1 MNSTQIQIATALFG
15 ITLSMST
22 AWGQRVTDR
31 RTAEIRGG
39 GGDGKCT
46 IEVVVD
52 DTAEVEILGR
62 NAMIRTISGSP
73 ASFRRFECNQ
83 EMPARPNNFRFK
95 GIDGRGRQD
104 MVRAAGDGGAGII
117 RIQDTKGGSEGYT
130 FDIFWSGG
138 SGGSGGGFGGGGFG
152 SGSGGGFGNNRP
164 GWGNNNGN
172 GWGDGSGWGSNGDI
186 NFSGRGNGDYRDR
199 NGRSG
204 RLYDPT
210 VNITR
215 SGSVTVTFESDQG
228 QLRLTGRVDR
238 RERGRVYANVS
249 GGDLRGIIEMDV
261 QSSNSVR
268 RIHLRDEGRRGYELN
283 WSN

>member
-1 MNSTQIQIATALFG
+1 MNPTRMKIAFALLGVTVTTA
-15 ITLSMST
+15 

-52 DTAEVEILGR
+52 DTAEVEIQGR
-62 NAMIRTISGSP
+62 NAVIRTYSGQP

-83 EMPARPNNFRFK
+83 EMPVRPNNFRFK

-104 MVRAAGDGGAGII
+104 MVRAAGDGGPGVI
-117 RIQDTKGGSEGYT
+117 RIQDNKGGSEGYT

-138 SGGSGGGFGGGGFG
+138 SGGGFGGGGGF
-152 SGSGGGFGNNRP
+152 GSGGGFGNNRP
-164 GWGNNNGN
+164 GWGNGNGN
-172 GWGDGSGWGSNGDI
+172 GWGDGSGWGSNGDV

-268 RIHLRDEGRRGYELN
+268 RIYLRDEGRRGYELN